1 MERLLTTDV
10 DKVIFA
16 ALTMAK
22 TITPT
27 VSDLSELILTD
38 EKATRQFVL
47 KVGDQRARIEYDH
60 QGDRIFLTRTD
71 VPKQLAAGDAHRVL
85 TEKTLS
91 HVEAHKLKLIP
102 LCPRVKD
109 YLRQNPSWQ
118 RLLLKGVQLR

>member
-1 MERLLTTDV
+1 MRCV
-10 DKVIFA
+10 KVIFGA
-16 ALTMAK
+16 LLTMAK
-22 TITPT
+22 TTTPA
-27 VSDLSELILTD
+27 VSDLSELTLTD

-71 VPKQLAAGDAHRVL
+71 VPKQLATGDAHRVL

-91 HVEAHKLKLIP
+91 HVEAHNLKLIP
-102 LCPRVKD
+102 LCPKVKD
-109 YLRQNPSWQ
+109 YLRQNPAWQ